1 MKMYVNIYMI
11 FTMLSFSLVRTL
23 TDSTAL
29 SVVHLSPLGSQTSF
43 SAANQNRIE
52 NVTDWEAIAKKYRAL
67 MGDEESSSLKDSDAE
82 SSSVEGGTAPAAPPA
97 QVGNNITLEP
107 NV

>member
-1 MKMYVNIYMI
+1 M
-11 FTMLSFSLVRTL
+11 
-23 TDSTAL
+23 AL

-52 NVTDWEAIAKKYRAL
+52 NVADWEAIAKKYRAL
-67 MGDEESSSLKDSDAE
+67 VGDEDAGSLKDSDAE
-82 SSSVEGGTAPAAPPA
+82 SGSVEGGGGGGGPSQPPA
-97 QVGNNITLEP
+97 QVGNNISQTQP